1 MPCLFLSWNLDL
13 VLDFLYLQ
21 CILVSKSFQVSPLSI
36 HSVLFIGHLLREGC
50 YVPTSKIASPHVIL
64 WLLPLDSYN
73 FFFFFLHACSVA
85 KSCPTLCDFLDYSS
99 PGSSVHEI
107 SKGRLLDRVAIS
119 FYRESSRPRDWNHVF
134 CIVRWVLYHWATREA
149 LMLFVYEIASC
160 LLF

>member
-73 FFFFFLHACSVA
+73 LQRLKEEFSLLFLCLVLPV
-85 KSCPTLCDFLDYSS
+85 PTLGSFPEKQPEPSFPKCKFHYVIPSLNPTVRTLDHLQQLQA
-99 PGSSVHEI
+99 PLVTGSCERSNSTFPV
-107 SKGRLLDRVAIS
+107 
-119 FYRESSRPRDWNHVF
+119 N
-134 CIVRWVLYHWATREA
+134 
-149 LMLFVYEIASC
+149 
-160 LLF
+160 